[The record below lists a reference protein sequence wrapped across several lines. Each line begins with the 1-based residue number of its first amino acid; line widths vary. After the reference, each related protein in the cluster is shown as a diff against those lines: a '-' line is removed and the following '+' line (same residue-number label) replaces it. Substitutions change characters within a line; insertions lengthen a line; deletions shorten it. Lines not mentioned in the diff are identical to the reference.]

1 MTVEAE
7 VTIESTP
14 EVPQEE
20 TPEQKTVTY
29 EEIASKVGWRPKT
42 DFKGDPGRWTDAE
55 TWVATTANL
64 NEGYRHEIKSMKRTI
79 DGMAKTFKSTME
91 AQYQKGL
98 QEAEEAR
105 RESIRVGDVEA
116 VEAHD
121 KYIETIKQS
130 KPQDTEMKPEV
141 QDFIM
146 RNGWFDKDQKMTRRA
161 IVYKDEYFAENP
173 DGSLEDAL
181 QYVETE
187 IKKAFSDKF
196 APRERVVQQPSPVEG
211 AGSRTIGGKIDP
223 VSKIKTFIYS
233 DPE

>member
-1 MTVEAE
+1 
-7 VTIESTP
+7 
-14 EVPQEE
+14 
-20 TPEQKTVTY
+20 
-29 EEIASKVGWRPKT
+29 
-42 DFKGDPGRWTDAE
+42 
-55 TWVATTANL
+55 
-64 NEGYRHEIKSMKRTI
+64 
-79 DGMAKTFKSTME
+79 
-91 AQYQKGL
+91 
-98 QEAEEAR
+98 
-105 RESIRVGDVEA
+105 
-116 VEAHD
+116 
-121 KYIETIKQS
+121 
-130 KPQDTEMKPEV
+130 MKPEV

-233 DPE
+233 DPESKRVAKQFIDGGSMTEVEYFKALLTLPEYSHYNK